1 MTVFLPHPA
10 LQAGAS
16 LVAKDKGS
24 FGNRVNCA
32 GSQYLNGVVTAA
44 GAVGTIAGAE
54 YLVDN
59 GSKVK
64 GFMNK
69 VVSKLKSSKVLRKT
83 ADKMTK
89 FVKTGWTKLKATK
102 VGSVLANVANRC
114 KALLSKTAPA
124 IKKLAWATEKVFTK
138 LPKGGKFAL
147 GATLLYII
155 GRGIFKS
162 GQIDQKYTDRAKM
175 EKHFI

>member
-1 MTVFLPHPA
+1 MTIYLPHPT

-32 GSQYLNGVVTAA
+32 GAQYLNGVVTAA
-44 GAVGTIAGAE
+44 GTVGTVAGAE
-54 YLVDN
+54 YLVNN

-69 VVSKLKSSKVLRKT
+69 VVSKLKSSKVLQKT
-83 ADKMTK
+83 ADKITN
-89 FVKTGWTKLKATK
+89 FVKTGWTKLKGTK
-102 VGSVLANVANRC
+102 VGSMLANVANMC
-114 KALLSKTAPA
+114 KAILSKTAPA
-124 IKKLAWATEKVFTK
+124 IKKFAHNTKNLFTK